1 MRARTL
7 LLTLLAVLLVAA
19 PAVGKASHK
28 GWPKID
34 GELWINKDDVQS
46 VHHGTARNDELL
58 SGHSSDSVYGEGGRN
73 VIWGDYK
80 AQGNNTWQHDV
91 LFGGPKRDFI
101 YASHGH
107 NAIDAGGGWDVVHA
121 HFGRGRVDC
130 GPGNDL
136 LYLSHRSRPRY
147 KISNCER
154 ITFRH
159 GEKA

>member
-1 MRARTL
+1 MLSKTL
-7 LLTLLAVLLVAA
+7 LLAVLAALLVAV

-34 GELWINKDDVQS
+34 GELWINKDDVPS

-58 SGHSSDSVYGEGGRN
+58 SGHSSDSVYGEGGRD

-80 AQGNNTWQHDV
+80 AQGNTTSQRDV
-91 LFGGPKRDFI
+91 LSGGAKRDFI

-107 NAIDAGGGWDVVHA
+107 NTIDAGSGDDVVHA
-121 HFGRGRVDC
+121 HFGRGSVDC
-130 GPGNDL
+130 GSGRDL
-136 LYLSHRSRPRY
+136 LYLSHRSKPGYVIR
-147 KISNCER
+147 SCER

-159 GEKA
+159 GEGA

>member
-1 MRARTL
+1 MLRKFLPIA
-7 LLTLLAVLLVAA
+7 LLAGLLVAA
-19 PAVGKASHK
+19 PAAGKASHK

-34 GELWINKDDVQS
+34 GQLWINKYDVPAT
-46 VHHGTARNDELL
+46 HYGTPKNDELL
-58 SGHSSDSVYGEGGRN
+58 SGHSSDTVYGEGGRD

-80 AQGNNTWQHDV
+80 AQGNNSWQHDV
-91 LFGGPKRDFI
+91 LSGGARRDFI

-107 NAIDAGGGWDVVHA
+107 NVIDAGSGNDVVHA

-130 GPGNDL
+130 GSGNDL
-136 LYLSHRSRPRY
+136 LYLSHRSKPGY

-159 GEKA
+159 GENA